1 MRQPRSDS
9 RPGEGSPL
17 GPRTHVARSRHGSV
31 TRRPLNKRRATGGCH
46 RSSVG
51 STAMKLNELVYG
63 ESVEA
68 LTPGILTIGDNL
80 KPAKDGSVHCS
91 VRLEPERGNPLRRAL
106 LRVEA
111 ELLRE
116 DAD

>member
-1 MRQPRSDS
+1 
-9 RPGEGSPL
+9 
-17 GPRTHVARSRHGSV
+17 
-31 TRRPLNKRRATGGCH
+31 
-46 RSSVG
+46 
-51 STAMKLNELVYG
+51 MKLNELVYG

-116 DAD
+116 DADAVGTLHESQRTYEERAADAFVRLVQAWAVYSSGRLEN

>member
-1 MRQPRSDS
+1 
-9 RPGEGSPL
+9 
-17 GPRTHVARSRHGSV
+17 
-31 TRRPLNKRRATGGCH
+31 
-46 RSSVG
+46 
-51 STAMKLNELVYG
+51 MKLNELIYG

-68 LTPGILTIGDNL
+68 LTPGLLTIGDNM
-80 KPAKDGSVHCS
+80 KPAEDGSVHFS

-116 DAD
+116 DADAVGTAHESQRSYEGRAADALVRLVEAWGAYSSGRLEH